1 MKISKVAL
9 QLYLLASV
17 VTVVSVFFDWK
28 WVAFIVKPIIIPAIF
43 YYYTQINKNKFNV
56 VVPILLVI
64 NFISDM
70 TTVFDF
76 ESKNEIV
83 VALNLI
89 NNIILFYFFMSDF
102 FILKNF
108 DKRYFPQL
116 TLFLIGFFIVTYIT
130 LTLMPGLNVIKLFYY
145 LIYGIVLSFMAT
157 VSIQNFITS
166 NYIRCFYAMLV
177 SIAFI
182 FTDTFYVIYNFY
194 LPMKIFILFNL
205 AIQFGSY
212 YYLVK
217 YFAAIPH
224 NERNNERKGF

>member
-9 QLYLLASV
+9 QLYLLASI

-28 WVAFIVKPIIIPAIF
+28 WVEFIVKPIILPAIF

-217 YFAAIPH
+217 YFATIPH
-224 NERNNERKGF
+224 NERNNDRKGI